1 MTAITSIRPAGQF
14 ELDLLPSMYE
24 RTHFHRGLG
33 AVARFARDV
42 LGGEVF
48 VAAVDGGLLGASAC
62 AQFGATGWVGGVAVV
77 PEARGAGLGRALTE
91 IAVARLRDRGVRTVQ
106 LFATDMGRPIYE
118 RLGFISE
125 GSWITVRGPWRS
137 LRSGRPGDP
146 AALAPGMAPRP
157 GRYPPRVRAAGGED
171 LVPALAVDRAATG
184 EDRTALLSSLWPGN
198 ALVAE
203 AVGEI
208 RGYHLPSPWRSGGAV
223 VAADLEAGLA
233 LLEASGRR
241 LNGRDVAL
249 TLPEANL
256 PAVRAVEANGQ
267 RERSRSTRMRLGPP
281 VPWRP
286 RAMFSAFNLFWG

>member
-1 MTAITSIRPAGQF
+1 MTAITSIRPAGQV

-33 AVARFARDV
+33 AVARFARDA

-48 VAAVDGGLLGASAC
+48 VATADDGLLGASAC
-62 AQFGATGWVGGVAVV
+62 ARFGATGWVGGVAVV

-91 IAVARLRDRGVRTVQ
+91 LAVARLRELGVRTIQ
-106 LFATDMGRPIYE
+106 LFATEMGRPIYE
-118 RLGFISE
+118 RLGFVSE
-125 GSWITVRGPWRS
+125 GSWITVRGPWQSTRF
-137 LRSGRPGDP
+137 GRPGEP
-146 AALAPGMAPRP
+146 TALGPGKAPRP
-157 GRYPPRVRAAGGED
+157 GRYPPRVRAAGAED
-171 LVPALAVDRAATG
+171 LPAALAVDRAATG
-184 EDRTALLSSLWPGN
+184 EDRTRLLSSLWPGN

-208 RGYHLPSPWRSGGAV
+208 RGYHLPSPWRSGGGI

-249 TLPEANL
+249 TMPEANV
-256 PAVRAVEANGQ
+256 PALRAVEANGHT
-267 RERSRSTRMRLGPP
+267 ERSRSTRMRIGPP